1 MDIKELRNK
10 IAVVHQT
17 IVLFSGTIKDNIKWG
32 KEDASMD
39 EIEEVSKIAEAHEF
53 ISSLPKGYD
62 TFLGQGG
69 VNLSGGQKQR
79 VSIARALIKE
89 PEILILDDCTSA
101 VDVTTEMKIKK
112 ALKEYS
118 KDLTC
123 IVIAQRITSVMD
135 ADKIIVL
142 DNGKIAGIGKHEE
155 LLKECE
161 VYKDIFRSQ
170 VGSEV
175 I

>member
-1 MDIKELRNK
+1 
-10 IAVVHQT
+10 
-17 IVLFSGTIKDNIKWG
+17 
-32 KEDASMD
+32 
-39 EIEEVSKIAEAHEF
+39 
-53 ISSLPKGYD
+53 
-62 TFLGQGG
+62 
-69 VNLSGGQKQR
+69 
-79 VSIARALIKE
+79 
-89 PEILILDDCTSA
+89 
-101 VDVTTEMKIKK
+101 
-112 ALKEYS
+112 
-118 KDLTC
+118 
-123 IVIAQRITSVMD
+123 MD